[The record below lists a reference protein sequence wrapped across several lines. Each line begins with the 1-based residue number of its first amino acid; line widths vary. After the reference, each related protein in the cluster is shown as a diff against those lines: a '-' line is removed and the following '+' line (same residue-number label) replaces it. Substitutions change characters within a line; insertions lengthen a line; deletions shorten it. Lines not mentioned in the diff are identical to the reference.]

1 VSHCLLLQTENSNC
15 EPHEVGWRI
24 QHGKLYNHFRPFF
37 SSGSSKSTIRW
48 EINKVLREHFLV
60 PTTSAKA
67 TSLLG
72 KGSLLIPRTQKFIA
86 LLQTPPTRD
95 PVPTPWNGGAP
106 ETRYRALLEFG
117 CQKAAFCKLANVDF
131 LCRVLSAMLEEG
143 YWRSKEEQLI
153 KNELQQ
159 ALLFY
164 KNTKAKH
171 LPKMITAYVRDLHNE
186 LSALAEA
193 DVSFGDEA
201 TAANDD
207 IDCNELEDTT
217 VLQEGSP
224 QDADF
229 VAELEAELDFE
240 DSYDG
245 YSPGGDHGAAHEIE
259 SPASCNVVGTVDAL
273 CSPKLHGNLLHLC
286 PTMKVQISTLTSQSE
301 HDLCT
306 LQVEGAELYTVFK
319 PRSPAKFASHTF
331 YRSHT
336 TKHVSVAVSPD
347 LQLPKHMVGSEFLVQ
362 IVPGVGEGALRVLWV
377 DVLRRKSKSF
387 IGQDAKTRHLPFHS
401 HYLSHPVAPQDRFLF
416 MTGCLVLYGQT
427 SVIPDSQL

>member
-1 VSHCLLLQTENSNC
+1 
-15 EPHEVGWRI
+15 
-24 QHGKLYNHFRPFF
+24 
-37 SSGSSKSTIRW
+37 
-48 EINKVLREHFLV
+48 
-60 PTTSAKA
+60 
-67 TSLLG
+67 
-72 KGSLLIPRTQKFIA
+72 
-86 LLQTPPTRD
+86 
-95 PVPTPWNGGAP
+95 
-106 ETRYRALLEFG
+106 
-117 CQKAAFCKLANVDF
+117 
-131 LCRVLSAMLEEG
+131 MLEEG

-387 IGQDAKTRHLPFHS
+387 IGQDAKTRNECLKELYSENSLLLPS
-401 HYLSHPVAPQDRFLF
+401 AGSQI
-416 MTGCLVLYGQT
+416 TS
-427 SVIPDSQL
+427 SVIPTASSAAQLKGEAGLHAEGILFFTNCPGTMEIACFGCRA